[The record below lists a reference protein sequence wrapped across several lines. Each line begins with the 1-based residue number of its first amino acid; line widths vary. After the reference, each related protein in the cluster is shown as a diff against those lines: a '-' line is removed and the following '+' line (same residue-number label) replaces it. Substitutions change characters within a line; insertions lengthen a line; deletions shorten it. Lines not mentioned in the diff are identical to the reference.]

1 MEITKEGQQLPVLSR
16 SFRYHPKVPY
26 SYHLKT
32 SLNASML
39 TCEQISGDIY
49 CFAVCASVEEIFR

>member
-1 MEITKEGQQLPVLSR
+1 MKIIKEDQQLPALSR

-26 SYHLKT
+26 SYRPKA

-39 TCEQISGDIY
+39 TCEQISGGIY
-49 CFAVCASVEEIFR
+49 YFAAYRC

>member
-1 MEITKEGQQLPVLSR
+1 MEITKKDQQMPVLSR

-49 CFAVCASVEEIFR
+49 CFAACADVEEVFR